1 MKFRELADFIKLEHT
16 VFDIPFIVSGS
27 FIAANG
33 YPGTLVLILVIGA
46 GSFARATG
54 MSINRILGRRYDMI
68 NPRKKDWALVKGTF
82 SMRSAV
88 AFAVLSA
95 VFFETCAFFLN
106 RLVFELSPIVLAL
119 FIIDPLLKKITMLRH
134 FFMGLVIGIGV
145 MAGYLA
151 VSPSFPAAPEIYI
164 LILATGLWIA
174 GFDMI
179 YTIPDVDYD
188 KKNGLKTVM
197 SKNGIKRGIHY
208 SESVHAVTGTLFLS
222 LAFFI
227 NSFIYIAAAS
237 IIIIL
242 IIYQHLILKPDDPNS
257 IRVSFLNSNS
267 FIGFIFLAGVILS
280 IYVH

>member
-54 MSINRILGRRYDMI
+54 MSINRILGRRYDLI

-82 SMRSAV
+82 SLRSAV

-95 VFFETCAFFLN
+95 VLFETCAFFLN

-151 VSPSFPAAPEIYI
+151 VSPSFPVAPEIYI

-179 YTIPDVDYD
+179 YTIPDIDYD
-188 KKNGLKTVM
+188 KQNGLKTVM
-197 SKNGIKRGIHY
+197 SKSGIKRGIHY

-227 NSFIYIAAAS
+227 NSFIYIVAAS
-237 IIIIL
+237 LIIIL